1 MRLLQKISG
10 VCTMKKMW
18 KMIALTLVVCLIC
31 SAFTGCGG
39 NGEESSQPSDDST
52 VEDSTSQSEGDSDG
66 EMYTITMAYIGNE
79 QPRQA
84 EVMEE
89 VKKLVQSEMNMNFET
104 IQLGFGDYQNKL
116 NLMLSGGDKLDILP
130 VMGGYANGY
139 VNAGQLVDMTDLIQ
153 EYGKGIIEFMGEEI
167 ALSGKI
173 GDVLYGIPAN
183 KESNNQSGIV
193 MRKDIV
199 DELGIDV
206 SSIHVMEDLR
216 DVFAKV
222 KAAHPEIDCFAG
234 TNFVSKIST
243 WDILGD
249 GLGVLED
256 YGFAEKVT
264 NQYET
269 ELYKNHALLAREFYE
284 AGYIKL
290 DAATTTETSQNLVKA
305 GTLFSYISPIK
316 PGFLI
321 QENVACG
328 TEMVTQYLDAED
340 GTKSNII
347 GSGNVHYFDWGIA
360 HQAEDPV
367 KAMQF
372 LNFAYTSP
380 EWNNLMN
387 FGIEGT
393 DYVQVEGS
401 DVLIDYPEGIDAA
414 SAYHLNMGWMLP
426 NQFLGHVWN
435 GQPEDVWE
443 QYQKFN
449 DDATYSGVFG
459 FFFDSSELSTEL
471 TALTS
476 VTDQYVK
483 SLETGSMAD
492 VESALKEFNDKLYA
506 AGLQKYMDAKQ
517 EQVDAWRAANGK

>member
-1 MRLLQKISG
+1 
-10 VCTMKKMW
+10 MKKVW
-18 KMIALTLVVCLIC
+18 KTIAVVLSFCLLC
-31 SAFTGCGG
+31 SAFAGCGNSDG
-39 NGEESSQPSDDST
+39 SSSGSAGDSSVAEEGQAN
-52 VEDSTSQSEGDSDG
+52 QSESGEDG
-66 EMYTITMAYIGNE
+66 ERYTITMAYIGNE

-84 EVMEE
+84 EVLAE
-89 VKKLVQSEMNMNFET
+89 VNELVQEEMNMNFET
-104 IQLGFGDYQNKL
+104 VQLSFGDYQQRL

-139 VNAGQLVDMTDLIQ
+139 VNSGYLVDMTDLIQ
-153 EYGKGIIEFMGEEI
+153 EYGQGIIDFMGEDI
-167 ALSGKI
+167 ALSGNI
-173 GDVLYGIPAN
+173 GGVLYGIPAN

-216 DVFAKV
+216 EVFAKV
-222 KAAHPEIDCFAG
+222 KEAHPEIDCFAG
-234 TNFVSKIST
+234 TNFVSKITT
-243 WDILGD
+243 WDTLGD
-249 GLGVLED
+249 GFGVLDD

-264 NQYET
+264 NQYES
-269 ELYKNHALLAREFYE
+269 ELYKNHAILAREFYE

-290 DAATTTETSQNLVKA
+290 DAATTTETTQNLVKA

-328 TEMVTQYLDAED
+328 TEMVTQYLEVED

-347 GSGNVHYFDWGIA
+347 ASGNVHYFDWGIA
-360 HQAEDPV
+360 HQSEDPA

-387 FGIEGT
+387 FGIEGV
-393 DYVQVEGS
+393 DYVPVEGS
-401 DVLIDYPEGIDAA
+401 EVLIDYPEGTDAT

-426 NQFLGHVWN
+426 NQFIGYVWN
-435 GQPEDVWE
+435 GQPEDVWD
-443 QYQKFN
+443 QYQAFN
-449 DDATYSGVFG
+449 DDATYSDVFG

-476 VTDQYVK
+476 VRDEYVK

-492 VESALKEFNDKLYA
+492 VENALKEFNEKLYA

-517 EQVDAWRAANGK
+517 EQVDAWRSANGK